1 MLGSGT
7 AAFTGKRRLWFFSP
21 ISQPFL
27 KSEGGVDR
35 NEWVP
40 ATLPETEGSQDKNWI
55 AFNKAS

>member
-7 AAFTGKRRLWFFSP
+7 AVFTGKRRLWFFSDFTAIP
-21 ISQPFL
+21 KIR
-27 KSEGGVDR
+27 GCVDR

-40 ATLPETEGSQDKNWI
+40 ATLPETEGSQDKNWV